1 MNIEIK
7 QSILLENLNYVIR
20 GISTKNIIPILN
32 CIKFELTNE
41 GLYMTST
48 DNDSAIKTFIPVEK
62 IEKIINLGE
71 IVISGQYIYD
81 IVRKM
86 PDEITFVIDYGSEKL
101 PNEIIKIEEFIDN
114 KINISTTN
122 SSFDLN
128 CNNVN
133 EFPELDLSDSKT
145 PVHLTRKQFKT
156 IIKQTAFAAST
167 QENRPEFTGINFKI
181 ADNKLECTSTDSYR
195 LAKKEIELE
204 EHLTDLINII
214 VPTKNLV
221 ELERMLDDSDKII
234 VLHIF
239 NNKII
244 FKFDNII
251 VMSRL
256 INGTYPDTNKLIPT
270 EFKLILNMNL
280 TDFYQA
286 IDRASLLTSEFDKN
300 TIKLDYINNVVKI
313 SSNIPEIGHVEET
326 MNVDCNNNETIK
338 LAFSSR
344 YMLDALKSFECNKID
359 VKFNGEEKP
368 IIIKDAENDDVTQL
382 ILPVKTY

>member
-7 QSILLENLNYVIR
+7 QSILLENLNYVIK

-48 DNDSAIKTFIPVEK
+48 DNESAIRTFIPADL
-62 IEKIINLGE
+62 IENIKCLGE
-71 IVISGQYIYD
+71 IVISGRYIY
-81 IVRKM
+81 
-86 PDEITFVIDYGSEKL
+86 EIIRKL
-101 PNEIIKIEEFIDN
+101 PNEIVKIEEFIDN
-114 KINISTTN
+114 KINISTSN

-133 EFPELDLSDSKT
+133 EFPNLDLSDSKT
-145 PVHLTRKQFKT
+145 PFHLTRSEFKT
-156 IIKQTAFAAST
+156 MIKQTSFAAST

-181 ADNKLECTSTDSYR
+181 NKNKLECTSTDSYR
-195 LAKKEIELE
+195 LAKKEIVIE
-204 EHLTDLINII
+204 ENLKEDINII

-221 ELERMLDDSDKII
+221 ELERMINDSESPIFI
-234 VLHIF
+234 HIF
-239 NNKII
+239 NNKVI

-251 VMSRL
+251 MMSRL

-270 EFKLILNMNL
+270 DFKLILTMNL
-280 TDFYQA
+280 SDFYQA

-300 TIKLDYINNVVKI
+300 TIKLNYENNVIIV
-313 SSNIPEIGHVEET
+313 SSNIPEIGHVEEKIY
-326 MNVDCNNNETIK
+326 VESNNSETIK
-338 LAFSSR
+338 LAFSSK
-344 YMLDALKSFECNKID
+344 YMLDALKSFECEKINI
-359 VKFNGEEKP
+359 KFNGEEKP
-368 IIIKDAENDDVTQL
+368 IILTDNENDDVTQL

>member
-7 QSILLENLNYVIR
+7 QDILLENLNYVIR

-48 DNDSAIKTFIPVEK
+48 DNESAIKTFIPVDK
-62 IEKIINLGE
+62 IEKVNNLGE
-71 IVISGQYIYD
+71 IVISGKYIYD
-81 IVRKM
+81 IVRK
-86 PDEITFVIDYGSEKL
+86 L
-101 PNEIIKIEEFIDN
+101 PNTIIKIEEVIDN
-114 KINISTTN
+114 KINISTPN

-133 EFPELDLSDSKT
+133 EFPELDLNDSKN
-145 PVHLTRKQFKT
+145 PVSITRTAFKKLV
-156 IIKQTAFAAST
+156 KQTTFAAST

-181 ADNKLECTSTDSYR
+181 DNKLLECTSTDSYR
-195 LAKKEIELE
+195 LAKKEINIMEELE
-204 EHLTDLINII
+204 DSVNII
-214 VPTKNLV
+214 VPTKNLN
-221 ELERMLDDSDKII
+221 ELEKMLSDNDREIQI
-234 VLHIF
+234 HIF

-256 INGTYPDTNKLIPT
+256 INGTYPDTNRLIPT
-270 EFKLILNMNL
+270 EFKLILTVNWS
-280 TDFYQA
+280 DFYQA

-300 TIKLDYINNVVKI
+300 TIKLDYSNGIVNI
-313 SSNIPEIGHVEET
+313 SSNIPEIGHVEEKL
-326 MNVDCNNNETIK
+326 NVECNNNESIK
-338 LAFSSR
+338 LAFSSK
-344 YMLDALKSFECNKID
+344 YMLDALKALECEKINI
-359 VKFNGEEKP
+359 KFNGEEKP
-368 IIIKDAENDDVTQL
+368 IIITDFENNDVIQL

>member
-7 QSILLENLNYVIR
+7 QSILLEHLNYVIK

-41 GLYMTST
+41 GLYMMST
-48 DNDSAIKTFIPVEK
+48 DNESAIKTFIPSEN
-62 IEKIINLGE
+62 IENINNLGE
-71 IVISGQYIYD
+71 IVISGKYIY
-81 IVRKM
+81 
-86 PDEITFVIDYGSEKL
+86 EIIRKL
-101 PNEIIKIEEFIDN
+101 PNEIIKIEEIIDN
-114 KINISTTN
+114 KINISTAN

-128 CNNVN
+128 CNVAS
-133 EFPELDLSDSKT
+133 EFPEIDLSDSKT
-145 PVHLTRKQFKT
+145 PIHLTRKEFKS

-181 ADNKLECTSTDSYR
+181 TDNKLECTATDSYR
-195 LAKKEIELE
+195 LAKKEIEID
-204 EHLTDLINII
+204 EHLDDNVNII
-214 VPTKNLV
+214 VPTKNLID
-221 ELERMLDDSDKII
+221 LERMVDDSDKTIQI
-234 VLHIF
+234 HIF

-270 EFKLILNMNL
+270 EFKIELNVNL

-300 TIKLDYINNVVKI
+300 TIKLDYNDNIVTI
-313 SSNIPEIGHVEET
+313 SSNIPEIGHVEEKVY
-326 MNVDCNNNETIK
+326 VDGNNNETIK
-338 LAFSSR
+338 LAFSSK
-344 YMLDALKSFECNKID
+344 YMLDALKSYDCEKISI
-359 VKFNGEEKP
+359 KFNGEEKP
-368 IIIKDAENDDVTQL
+368 IIIKDVENDDTTQL